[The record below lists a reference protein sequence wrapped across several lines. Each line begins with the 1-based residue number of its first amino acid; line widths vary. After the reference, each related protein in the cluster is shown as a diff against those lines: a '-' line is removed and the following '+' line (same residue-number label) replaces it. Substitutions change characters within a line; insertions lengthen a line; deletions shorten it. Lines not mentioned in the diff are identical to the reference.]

1 MAARARPGRD
11 LYQRGSLRFLPGQET
26 VPLLVDHDDDREIG
40 IVHELVRRQAQ
51 RTPVNWLF
59 AGIFHH
65 AMRATPLAFA
75 FSPRVGRR
83 RDQAASRPGRLRDLC
98 PRR

>member
-40 IVHELVRRQAQ
+40 IV
-51 RTPVNWLF
+51 RTSSCEDKLK
-59 AGIFHH
+59 G
-65 AMRATPLAFA
+65 L
-75 FSPRVGRR
+75 
-83 RDQAASRPGRLRDLC
+83 L
-98 PRR
+98 